1 MNFEVRIKDIN
12 HLGLTDVTAIMSRL
26 SHPNSGSASSIQPE
40 LIKRYVKPEPGPH
53 PPMWLAMVWQNGL
66 FVSWVGTRLW
76 PEKFKG
82 DLVMAQTIECF
93 TDSECRRHG
102 LARLGLQALISA
114 GLLDRNKIVSVY
126 AAEVVKMAQQCGCK
140 TVILCHAEEE
150 T

>member
-1 MNFEVRIKDIN
+1 MNFEIRIKDIN
-12 HLGLTDVTAIMSRL
+12 HLSLTDVTAIMSRL

-53 PPMWLAMVWQNGL
+53 PTMWLAMVWQNGL

-82 DLVMAQTIECF
+82 DPVMAQTVECF
-93 TDSECRRHG
+93 TDPECRRHG

-114 GLLDRNKIVSVY
+114 NLLDRNKIVSVY
-126 AAEVVKMAQQCGCK
+126 SPAALKMAQSCGCK
-140 TVILCHAEEE
+140 TVILCES
-150 T
+150 